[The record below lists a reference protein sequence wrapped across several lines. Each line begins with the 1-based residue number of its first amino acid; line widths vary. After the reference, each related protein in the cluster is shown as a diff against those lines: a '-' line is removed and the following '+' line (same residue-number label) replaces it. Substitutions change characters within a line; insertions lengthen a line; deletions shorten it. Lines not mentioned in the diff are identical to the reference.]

1 MEFTY
6 IFCVDTS
13 KSRLWFTHIQ
23 LHFAQF
29 VWKWNDI
36 NDLQK
41 TMKIIFRNYSAPG
54 VLWYENTFK
63 LSFRVSRY
71 SIIIV
76 FFFFGSEIEVKAY
89 YLPET

>member
-1 MEFTY
+1 
-6 IFCVDTS
+6 
-13 KSRLWFTHIQ
+13 
-23 LHFAQF
+23 
-29 VWKWNDI
+29 
-36 NDLQK
+36 
-41 TMKIIFRNYSAPG
+41 MKIIFRNYLAPG

-76 FFFFGSEIEVKAY
+76 IFFGSEIEVKAY

>member
-1 MEFTY
+1 MIHAYSTT
-6 IFCVDTS
+6 FCPVCMKVDY
-13 KSRLWFTHIQ
+13 
-23 LHFAQF
+23 
-29 VWKWNDI
+29 I

-63 LSFRVSRY
+63 LSLEFPVTRSLLF
-71 SIIIV
+71 